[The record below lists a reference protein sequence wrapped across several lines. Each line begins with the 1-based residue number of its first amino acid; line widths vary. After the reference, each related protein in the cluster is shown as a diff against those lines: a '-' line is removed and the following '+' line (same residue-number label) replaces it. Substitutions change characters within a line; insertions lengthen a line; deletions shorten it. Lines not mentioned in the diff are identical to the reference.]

1 MLSCDYLRRKNHVD
15 SQEQFRF
22 VEWPMP
28 FLAIV
33 EADLYNLFRSRI
45 TYGWLI
51 VGVFLQVIRV
61 LSAPWAMGTSLIV
74 VQGLGDFIFIWS
86 MLIIGIT
93 ASAVSSETGELAD
106 SIMSKSVKRHD
117 YIMAKFTSRIM
128 YVMTIYLL
136 ISGVLV
142 GASTRMMENDY
153 DMNGLVAALL
163 LVALALIMLTI
174 LGVTLSMV
182 TSNTMISI
190 VALLVIWYSMT
201 IFLPLLDLEFMSPSS
216 MINELPDIIQGVWNG
231 EEWKIA
237 ASFGGISII
246 AMALSVLYFSTKDL

>member
-1 MLSCDYLRRKNHVD
+1 
-15 SQEQFRF
+15 
-22 VEWPMP
+22 
-28 FLAIV
+28 
-33 EADLYNLFRSRI
+33 
-45 TYGWLI
+45 
-51 VGVFLQVIRV
+51 
-61 LSAPWAMGTSLIV
+61 
-74 VQGLGDFIFIWS
+74 

-142 GASTRMMENDY
+142 GASMRMMDNDY

-190 VALLVIWYSMT
+190 VALLVLWYSMT

-216 MINELPDIIQGVWNG
+216 MMNELPDIIQGVWNG

-246 AMALSVLYFSTKDL
+246 AMALSVLYFSIKDL

>member
-1 MLSCDYLRRKNHVD
+1 MD
-15 SQEQFRF
+15 SPEQFRF
-22 VEWPMP
+22 IEWPMP

-33 EADLYNLFRSRI
+33 QVDLQNLFRSRI

-61 LSAPWAMGTSLIV
+61 LSAPWAMGTSLII
-74 VQGLGDFIFIWS
+74 VQGLGDFIIIWS

-117 YIMAKFTSRIM
+117 YIMAKFTSRIT

-190 VALLVIWYSMT
+190 VALLVLWYSMT

-246 AMALSVLYFSTKDL
+246 AMVLSVLYFSIKDL

>member
-1 MLSCDYLRRKNHVD
+1 VD
-15 SQEQFRF
+15 SSEQFRF
-22 VEWPMP
+22 IEWPMP

-33 EADLYNLFRSRI
+33 QADLQNLFRSRI

-61 LSAPWAMGTSLIV
+61 LSAPAAIGTAIIV
-74 VQGLGDFIFIWS
+74 VQGLSDFIFIWS

-106 SIMSKSVKRHD
+106 SIMSKSVRRHD

-128 YVMTIYLL
+128 YVMTIYSL
-136 ISGVLV
+136 ISAVLV
-142 GASTRMMENDY
+142 GASLRMMENDY
-153 DMNGLVAALL
+153 DTNGLVAALL
-163 LVALALIMLTI
+163 LVALALVMLTT

-182 TSNTMISI
+182 TSNTVISI
-190 VALLVIWYSMT
+190 VSLLVLWYSMT

-237 ASFGGISII
+237 TSFGGISII
-246 AMALSVLYFSTKDL
+246 TMALSVLYFSTKDL

>member
-1 MLSCDYLRRKNHVD
+1 
-15 SQEQFRF
+15 
-22 VEWPMP
+22 MP

-33 EADLYNLFRSRI
+33 QADLQNLFRSRI

-61 LSAPWAMGTSLIV
+61 LSAPGALGTSLV
-74 VQGLGDFIFIWS
+74 VVEGLSDFIVIWS

-128 YVMTIYLL
+128 YVLTIYLL
-136 ISGVLV
+136 ISAVLV
-142 GASTRMMENDY
+142 GASMRMTDNDY
-153 DMNGLVAALL
+153 DTNGLIAALL
-163 LVALALIMLTI
+163 LVALALIMLTT

-182 TSNTMISI
+182 TSNTVISI
-190 VALLVIWYSMT
+190 VSLLVLWYSMT
-201 IFLPLLDLEFMSPSS
+201 IFLPLLELEFMSPSN
-216 MINELPDIIQGVWNG
+216 MMNELLDIIQGVWNG

-237 ASFGGISII
+237 TSFAGISII
-246 AMALSVLYFSTKDL
+246 AIALSVLYFSTKDL

>member
-1 MLSCDYLRRKNHVD
+1 
-15 SQEQFRF
+15 
-22 VEWPMP
+22 MP

-33 EADLYNLFRSRI
+33 QVDLQNLFRSRI
-45 TYGWLI
+45 TYGWLV

-61 LSAPWAMGTSLIV
+61 LSVPSAVGTSLIV

-117 YIMAKFTSRIM
+117 YIMAKFTSRIA

-142 GASTRMMENDY
+142 GASMRMMDNDY
-153 DMNGLVAALL
+153 DTNGLIAALL
-163 LVALALIMLTI
+163 LVALVLIMLTI

-190 VALLVIWYSMT
+190 VALLVLWYSMT

-216 MINELPDIIQGVWNG
+216 MMNELPDIIQGVWNG

-237 ASFGGISII
+237 ASFGGVSII
-246 AMALSVLYFSTKDL
+246 AIGLSVLYFSIKDL

>member
-1 MLSCDYLRRKNHVD
+1 MD
-15 SQEQFRF
+15 SPEQFRF

-33 EADLYNLFRSRI
+33 QADLQNLFRSRI

-61 LSAPWAMGTSLIV
+61 LSAPWEMGTSLIV

-106 SIMSKSVKRHD
+106 SIMSKAVQRHE
-117 YIMAKFTSRIM
+117 YMMAKFTSRIM

-142 GASTRMMENDY
+142 GASTRLMENDY
-153 DMNGLVAALL
+153 DTSGLVTALL
-163 LVALALIMLTI
+163 LVALALIMLTT

-182 TSNTMISI
+182 TSNTVIS
-190 VALLVIWYSMT
+190 VVSLLVIWYSMT
-201 IFLPLLDLEFMSPSS
+201 IFLPLVDLEFMSPSN
-216 MINELPDIIQGVWNG
+216 MMNELLDIIQGVWTG

-237 ASFGGISII
+237 TSFGGISII
-246 AMALSVLYFSTKDL
+246 AMGLSVLYFAIKDL

>member
-1 MLSCDYLRRKNHVD
+1 VD
-15 SQEQFRF
+15 SPEQFKF
-22 VEWPMP
+22 IEWPMP

-33 EADLYNLFRSRI
+33 QTDLQNLFKSRI

-61 LSAPWAMGTSLIV
+61 LSVPWAVGTSVIV

-106 SIMSKSVKRHD
+106 SIMSKSVNRHD

-136 ISGVLV
+136 ISAVLV
-142 GASTRMMENDY
+142 GASMRMMENDY

-163 LVALALIMLTI
+163 LVALALIMLTT
-174 LGVTLSMV
+174 LGVTLSLV
-182 TSNTMISI
+182 TSNTVISI
-190 VALLVIWYSMT
+190 VSLLIIWYSMP
-201 IFLPLLDLEFMSPSS
+201 IFLPLLELEFMSPSS
-216 MINELPDIIQGVWNG
+216 MINGLQDIIQGVWNG
-231 EEWKIA
+231 EEWKIST
-237 ASFGGISII
+237 SFAGISII

>member
-1 MLSCDYLRRKNHVD
+1 MD
-15 SQEQFRF
+15 SPEQFRF
-22 VEWPMP
+22 IEWPMP

-33 EADLYNLFRSRI
+33 QVDLQNLFRSRM

-61 LSAPWAMGTSLIV
+61 LSAPSVIGTSAIV
-74 VQGLGDFIFIWS
+74 VQGLGDFIFLWS

-93 ASAVSSETGELAD
+93 ANAVSSETGELAD

-142 GASTRMMENDY
+142 GASMRLMENDY
-153 DMNGLVAALL
+153 DTNGLIAAIL
-163 LVALALIMLTI
+163 LVALVLVMLTT

-182 TSNTMISI
+182 TSNTVISI
-190 VALLVIWYSMT
+190 VSLLVIWYSMT
-201 IFLPLLDLEFMSPSS
+201 IFLPLVDLGFMSPSS
-216 MINELPDIIQGVWNG
+216 MIDGLLDIIQGVWNG
-231 EEWKIA
+231 EEWKIST
-237 ASFGGISII
+237 SFGGISII
-246 AMALSVLYFSTKDL
+246 AMSLSVLYFSTKDL

>member
-1 MLSCDYLRRKNHVD
+1 MGFS
-15 SQEQFRF
+15 EQFRF
-22 VEWPMP
+22 IEWPMP

-33 EADLYNLFRSRI
+33 QTDLHNLFRSRI

-51 VGVFLQVIRV
+51 VGVLLQVMRV
-61 LSAPWAMGTSLIV
+61 LPMPWAIGTSVIV
-74 VQGLGDFIFIWS
+74 VQGLSDFIFIWS

-93 ASAVSSETGELAD
+93 AGAVSSETGELAD

-136 ISGVLV
+136 ISAVLV
-142 GASTRMMENDY
+142 GASMRMLENDY

-190 VALLVIWYSMT
+190 VALLVLWYSMT

-216 MINELPDIIQGVWNG
+216 MINELLHIIQGVWNG

-246 AMALSVLYFSTKDL
+246 AMALSVLHFSTKDL

>member
-1 MLSCDYLRRKNHVD
+1 MD
-15 SQEQFRF
+15 SPEQFRF

-33 EADLYNLFRSRI
+33 QVDLQSLFRSRI

-61 LSAPWAMGTSLIV
+61 LSAPWDMGTSLIV

-153 DMNGLVAALL
+153 DMNGLIAALL

-231 EEWKIA
+231 EEWKIGT
-237 ASFGGISII
+237 SFVGISII

>member
-1 MLSCDYLRRKNHVD
+1 MD

-33 EADLYNLFRSRI
+33 QVDLQYLFRSRI

-61 LSAPWAMGTSLIV
+61 LSAPWVMGTSLIV

-106 SIMSKSVKRHD
+106 SIMSKSVQRHE
-117 YIMAKFTSRIM
+117 YMMAKFTSRIM

-142 GASTRMMENDY
+142 GASTRLLENDY
-153 DMNGLVAALL
+153 DTSGLVAALL
-163 LVALALIMLTI
+163 LVALALIMLTT

-182 TSNTMISI
+182 TSNTVISI
-190 VALLVIWYSMT
+190 VSLLVLWYSMT

-216 MINELPDIIQGVWNG
+216 MMNELLDIIQGEWTG

-237 ASFGGISII
+237 AIFGGISII
-246 AMALSVLYFSTKDL
+246 AMFLSVLYFSIKDL

>member
-1 MLSCDYLRRKNHVD
+1 MD
-15 SQEQFRF
+15 SSEQFRF

-28 FLAIV
+28 FFAIV
-33 EADLYNLFRSRI
+33 QVDLQNLFKTRI

-61 LSAPWAMGTSLIV
+61 LSAPWVMGTALVI

-117 YIMAKFTSRIM
+117 YLMAKFTSRIM

-142 GASTRMMENDY
+142 GASMRMMDNDY
-153 DMNGLVAALL
+153 DTNGLIVALL
-163 LVALALIMLTI
+163 LVALALIMLTT
-174 LGVTLSMV
+174 LGVTVSMV
-182 TSNTMISI
+182 TSNTVIS
-190 VALLVIWYSMT
+190 VVSLLVIWYSMT

-216 MINELPDIIQGVWNG
+216 MINELLDIIQGVWNG

-246 AMALSVLYFSTKDL
+246 AMALSVLYFSIKDL

>member
-1 MLSCDYLRRKNHVD
+1 MD
-15 SQEQFRF
+15 SPEQFRF
-22 VEWPMP
+22 IEWPMP

-33 EADLYNLFRSRI
+33 EVDLQNLFRSRI
-45 TYGWLI
+45 TYAWLI
-51 VGVFLQVIRV
+51 VGVFLQFIRV
-61 LSAPWAMGTSLIV
+61 VSIPSIIGTSVIV
-74 VQGLGDFIFIWS
+74 VQGLGDFISIWS

-136 ISGVLV
+136 ISAVLV
-142 GASTRMMENDY
+142 GASMRMLDNDY
-153 DMNGLVAALL
+153 DMNGLVVGLL
-163 LVALALIMLTI
+163 LVALALIMLTT
-174 LGVTLSMV
+174 LGVTVSLV
-182 TSNTMISI
+182 TSNTVISI
-190 VALLVIWYSMT
+190 VSLLVIWYSMT
-201 IFLPLLDLEFMSPSS
+201 IFLPLLDLEFMSPTS
-216 MINELPDIIQGVWNG
+216 MMNELLDIIQGVWNG

-246 AMALSVLYFSTKDL
+246 AMVLSVLYFSIKDL